1 MAPTTN
7 TDRVDLHLKIIQE
20 ISELI
25 NHAQGLNAVLSQVVQ
40 KIAHSLQ
47 FDVVSVYL
55 WDPALKKLAMRGNWG
70 LNFEPGKSILLSP
83 DEGITGSVFSK
94 RRTIAAMPASKHPD
108 FKYFPELGEDKYE
121 VYLGVPILLQ
131 RKALGVLVA
140 QTANRRSLLPAE
152 QTLFEIIA
160 SRLAG
165 LLEVADRLERLGEGK
180 GAVTVQKTLQGK
192 GVSGGPGLGPV
203 YLFRGLLQ
211 RVPLSGFS
219 SQGPE
224 AEMGRFKKAANV
236 AQQELKDFSS
246 SMAAAGKISYH
257 DAAIFET
264 HSQMLEDGLFLRE
277 IEGLITE
284 GKLSAEEATAK
295 GSEKVAMRF
304 ESRGNPML
312 MERAMD
318 VREVGERVLAALL
331 RLSGRKI
338 KMESPA
344 TGCVVVAK
352 DLGPAAVARL
362 EGNKPAALVTER
374 GGETS
379 HTTIL
384 ARSMGIPAVVGV
396 QGATTLLAS
405 GQQVLVDGDMGFVF
419 VDPDPSLIE
428 EYEKA
433 HEENCLIQAEII
445 AKAKQAS
452 LPAGY
457 QVDANVGFPSDVATA
472 MELGIEN
479 VGLFRT
485 EFSFMRFDGWPT
497 VEDQIAVYR
506 EVGDLFPGDITV
518 RTLDIGADKRLP
530 YFTFPDEANP
540 LLGLRSIRFSME
552 YPDLFRQ
559 QIRAILSLVKQG
571 HHFRI
576 LLPMISRIWEVETA
590 REILEETVTDLAMPP
605 GAVPPMGIMMEVPGL
620 YHQLE
625 DYKDLID
632 FISVG
637 TNDLIQ
643 YLLAVDRN
651 SSVVGHLYSGYHPS
665 VLRMMKSLKEKADF
679 IKKDITVCG
688 ELASIPG
695 GALALCAL
703 GYRHF
708 SVPPF
713 QAPGIRY
720 LIQNVSHDFLD
731 EVAQKILSLSHE
743 KDIRA
748 YLEQCIEQIDPLLL
762 EI

>member
-1 MAPTTN
+1 MAPFAN

-25 NHAQGLNAVLSQVVQ
+25 NHAQGLDAVLSQVVE
-40 KIAHSLQ
+40 KIAKSLH
-47 FDVVSVYL
+47 FDVVSIYL
-55 WDPALKKLAMRGNWG
+55 WDSALGKLAMRGNWG
-70 LNFEPGKSILLSP
+70 LNFAPGKSILLSP

-94 RRTIAAMPASKHPD
+94 RHTIAAMPASKHPE

-140 QTANRRSLLPAE
+140 QTASTRALLPAE

-165 LLEVADRLERLGEGK
+165 LLEVADRLERLGS
-180 GAVTVQKTLQGK
+180 GAGPLTARKTLQGK
-192 GVSGGPGLGPV
+192 GVSGGPGIGPV
-203 YLFRGLLQ
+203 YLFRGLLHKL
-211 RVPLSGFS
+211 PLSGIS
-219 SQGPE
+219 SQGPDV
-224 AEMGRFKKAANV
+224 EMGRFKKAANV
-236 AQQELKDFSS
+236 AKQELKDLSESMSIGGRVSS
-246 SMAAAGKISYH
+246 H

-264 HSQMLEDGLFLRE
+264 HSMMLDDGLFLRE

-284 GKLSAEEATAK
+284 GGLSAEESIAK
-295 GSEKVAMRF
+295 GAENVALRF

-312 MERAMD
+312 MERAVD

-331 RLSGRKI
+331 KLSGQKI

-362 EGNKPAALVTER
+362 EGNKPAALITER

-396 QGATTLLAS
+396 QGATKLLSS
-405 GQQVLVDGDMGFVF
+405 GQQVLVDGDTGFVF

-428 EYEKA
+428 EYERS
-433 HEENCLIQAEII
+433 HEESCLIQAEIM
-445 AKAKQAS
+445 AKAQKAT
-452 LPAGY
+452 LPEGY
-457 QVDANVGFPSDVATA
+457 QVDVNVGFPSDVATA
-472 MELGIEN
+472 SELGIKN

-485 EFSFMRFDGWPT
+485 EFSFMRFDGWPS
-497 VEDQIAVYR
+497 VEEQIAVYR
-506 EVGDLFPGDITV
+506 EVGDLFSGDITV

-530 YFTFPDEANP
+530 YFAFPDEANP

-605 GAVPPMGIMMEVPGL
+605 GAVPPMGIMVEVPGL
-620 YHQLE
+620 FHQLE
-625 DYKDLID
+625 DYKDLVD
-632 FISVG
+632 FFSVG

-643 YLLAVDRN
+643 YLLAVDRD

-665 VLRMMKSLKEKADF
+665 VLRMMKSLKEKADA
-679 IKKDITVCG
+679 IKKDIAVCG

-695 GALALCAL
+695 GALALCSL

-713 QAPGIRY
+713 QAPGVRY
-720 LIQNVSHDFLD
+720 VIQSVSQTFLD
-731 EVAQKILSLSHE
+731 EVAETILCLSHE
-743 KDIRA
+743 KDIRV

>member
-1 MAPTTN
+1 VAPFVN

-25 NHAQGLNAVLSQVVQ
+25 NHAQGLDAVLSQVVE
-40 KIAHSLQ
+40 KIAKSLH
-47 FDVVSVYL
+47 FDVVSIYI
-55 WDPALKKLAMRGNWG
+55 WDPALEKLVMRGNWG
-70 LNFEPGKSILLSP
+70 LNFEPGTSIMLSP
-83 DEGITGSVFSK
+83 DEGITGSVFS
-94 RRTIAAMPASKHPD
+94 RRRAMAAMPASQHPD
-108 FKYFPELGEDKYE
+108 FKYFPDLGEDKYE
-121 VYLGVPILLQ
+121 VYMGVPILLQ

-140 QTANRRSLLPAE
+140 QTASTRPLLPAE
-152 QTLFEIIA
+152 QTLFEIVA

-165 LLEVADRLERLGEGK
+165 LLEVADRLERLGTAP
-180 GAVTVQKTLQGK
+180 GAVSARKTLQGK
-192 GVSGGPGLGPV
+192 GVSGGPGIGPV
-203 YLFRGLLQ
+203 YLFRGLLHKL
-211 RVPLSGFS
+211 PLSGIAG
-219 SQGPE
+219 QGVDE
-224 AEMGRFKKAANV
+224 EMGRFKKAANV
-236 AQQELKDFSS
+236 AKQELKDLSAV
-246 SMAAAGKISYH
+246 MANEGKISSH

-264 HSQMLEDGLFLRE
+264 HSMMLEDGLFLRE

-284 GKLSAEEATAK
+284 GNLSAEEATAK
-295 GSEKVAMRF
+295 GAENVALRF
-304 ESRGNPML
+304 ESRGNPLL
-312 MERAMD
+312 MERAVD
-318 VREVGERVLAALL
+318 VREVGERVLAALFK
-331 RLSGRKI
+331 LSGRKI

-362 EGNKPAALVTER
+362 EGAKPAAIITER
-374 GGETS
+374 GGENS

-396 QGATTLLAS
+396 QGATKLLAS
-405 GQQVLVDGDMGFVF
+405 GQQVLVDGDTGFVF
-419 VDPDPSLIE
+419 VEPNAGLIE
-428 EYEKA
+428 EYEKTF
-433 HEENCLIQAEII
+433 EESRLVQAEII
-445 AKAKQAS
+445 ARAQES
-452 LPAGY
+452 DLPYGY
-457 QVDANVGFPSDVATA
+457 QVDVNVGFPSDVATA
-472 MELGIEN
+472 KELGIEN

-497 VEDQIAVYR
+497 VEEQIAVYR

-530 YFTFPDEANP
+530 YFAFPDEANP

-552 YPDLFRQ
+552 YPDLFRE
-559 QIRAILSLVKQG
+559 QIKAILSLVKQG

-605 GAVPPMGIMMEVPGL
+605 GAVPPMGIMVEVPGL
-620 YHQLE
+620 FHQLE
-625 DYKDLID
+625 DYKDLVD
-632 FISVG
+632 FFSVG

-643 YLLAVDRN
+643 YLLAVDRD

-665 VLRMMKSLKEKADF
+665 VIRMMKSLKEKADF
-679 IKKDITVCG
+679 IRKDIAVCG
-688 ELASIPG
+688 EMASIPG

-713 QAPGIRY
+713 QAPGVRY
-720 LIQNVSHDFLD
+720 LIQSVTQDKLD
-731 EVAQKILSLSHE
+731 QVADAILGLSHE

-748 YLEQCIEQIDPLLL
+748 YLDHCIEQIDPLLL